1 MFVSSFL
8 SKQRGIDILKKE
20 NGARH
25 KTDFTCNHRGRE
37 KDRERI
43 NRGIW
48 SIIINTHLCICVS
61 ASECVCVCVYGKN
74 VFISR
79 WLTEIWLVGTQ
90 SQREKSGQKASFL
103 LELD

>member
-1 MFVSSFL
+1 M
-8 SKQRGIDILKKE
+8 
-20 NGARH
+20 
-25 KTDFTCNHRGRE
+25 
-37 KDRERI
+37 
-43 NRGIW
+43 
-48 SIIINTHLCICVS
+48 
-61 ASECVCVCVYGKN
+61 CVYGKN

>member
-8 SKQRGIDILKKE
+8 SKERGIDILKKE

-37 KDRERI
+37 TDRERI

-48 SIIINTHLCICVS
+48 SIIINTQCACAFVS
-61 ASECVCVCVYGKN
+61 LRVCVCVCMG
-74 VFISR
+74 R
-79 WLTEIWLVGTQ
+79 M
-90 SQREKSGQKASFL
+90 FL
-103 LELD
+103 SPDG